1 MQESEDANNNNV
13 YETDNL
19 LSMYLGLHFP
29 LSGSKEN
36 GSPIMDHANSPIHRL
51 RFPQH
56 VADLLRSLNPI
67 WTNNRVFD
75 VGCAVGR
82 SSFELAKSFDH
93 VEAFDFR

>member
-36 GSPIMDHANSPIHRL
+36 VSPIMDHANSPIHGL

-56 VADLLRSLNPI
+56 VADLLRSLNPVR
-67 WTNNRVFD
+67 TNNRVLD
-75 VGCAVGR
+75 VGCAVGGP
-82 SSFELAKSFDH
+82 SFELAKSFDH